1 MKTIDQ
7 KLKEYIDEIYKD
19 VYQDANPQEQ
29 KIQTVIDFNAGIA
42 FAEIWIKC
50 EDELPENQD
59 VVFVKTD
66 KGCYGTGYL
75 HGKKSGFI
83 TYGSEAYKEFGEVIE
98 WRPIN
103 KL

>member
-1 MKTIDQ
+1 MTSERIREIQDNTAYPESLSVQ
-7 KLKEYIDEIYKD
+7 QALLQVWNECEQEYK
-19 VYQDANPQEQ
+19 
-29 KIQTVIDFNAGIA
+29 
-42 FAEIWIKC
+42 WIKV

-59 VVFVKTD
+59 IVFVKTD

-83 TYGSEAYKEFGEVIE
+83 VYGNEAYKEFGEVIE

-103 KL
+103 RL